1 MNSKEIEKIKMEL
14 MHNEKLREKW
24 HDKGSNERLLYEE
37 MNLRSM
43 IMSCLCYGHNI
54 YTDNYTLKFKDILG
68 EDRFL
73 KVCKEQEEYFKTK
86 CRVKSNVYTDC
97 EGVTYNSIIEE

>member
-1 MNSKEIEKIKMEL
+1 MNSKEIEKIRMEL
-14 MHNEKLREKW
+14 MHNEKW
-24 HDKGSNERLLYEE
+24 YDKKSKERLLYEE
-37 MNLRSM
+37 MCLRTM
-43 IMSCLCYGHNI
+43 IMSCLTYSYNI

-97 EGVTYNSIIEE
+97 DGVTYNSLIEE

>member
-1 MNSKEIEKIKMEL
+1 MNSKEIEKIRMEL

-24 HDKGSNERLLYEE
+24 NDKGSNERLLYEE

-43 IMSCLCYGHNI
+43 IMSCLCYGNNI
-54 YTDNYTLKFKDILG
+54 YSSKYTLKFKDILG

-73 KVCKEQEEYFKTK
+73 KVCKEQKEYFDTK
-86 CRVKSNVYTDC
+86 CKVVENVHTDF

>member
-1 MNSKEIEKIKMEL
+1 MNSKEIEKIRMEL
-14 MHNEKLREKW
+14 LHNEKLSEKW
-24 HDKGSNERLLYEE
+24 HIKGSNERLLYEE

-43 IMSCLCYGHNI
+43 IMSCLCYGYNI

-73 KVCKEQEEYFKTK
+73 KVCKEQKEYFDTK
-86 CRVKSNVYTDC
+86 CKVVKNVHTDF